1 MSDKHLDKA
10 EVLNLV
16 YTGQA
21 NAMADNYARLM
32 DDLSQMTA
40 WGRGLEHDKRLLQEE
55 NARLK
60 AECQARQAENS
71 VLAVEC
77 DSLKA
82 EVDRLTSDLQM
93 EKENEDRLVREW
105 QKANNEVY
113 GLKTQVAALIDDQ
126 ARLKAEV
133 ERLTTE
139 NSLSTP
145 RHLIASQDIKTL
157 REQVKRM
164 AADLDELEGIRS
176 YLKWNGLQADLKD
189 WLDWRSG
196 RNGSEIP
203 FPKDYLP
210 PKP

>member
-1 MSDKHLDKA
+1 MGNESAYSHKDGEWVKWED
-10 EVLNLV
+10 
-16 YTGQA
+16 Y
-21 NAMADNYARLM
+21 
-32 DDLSQMTA
+32 
-40 WGRGLEHDKRLLQEE
+40 
-55 NARLK
+55 ARLK